1 MKTLP
6 SESFMERARQR
17 EVAAGNEPKILVAP
31 GLASLD
37 SSANGSP
44 YFGRFYDAAN
54 YNPSRSD
61 VGLHFPLTARQE
73 MQRFTRIE
81 ILRKVRALEA
91 NLGLIQRLKGQ
102 VGKYSVGFGIFPV
115 PQTKDAAWNEEART
129 KFMDWANNP
138 GVCDAAGAM
147 TFWDRQRFHAETFFA
162 EGESFDAMVSSS
174 FAGAPQLQ
182 LFDNS
187 EVGGFFNFQTQ
198 PDYLDGVKVNA
209 QNRPISYLVAR
220 QTPGADLF
228 QVATQ
233 EVSAADMIH
242 IIRRK
247 RANQLRAISP
257 FAPGINCAIDRLDLR
272 ALTAAAAKLHEA
284 MGLVVK
290 KKSGEAGKTGMT
302 GRVNKILGDDDKV
315 TQVRENFFAGG
326 NIQYIGIDEDIQV
339 IASDRPTQNILA
351 WGDDLVRDF
360 CLTSGL
366 SYEIVWNMAALGGAP
381 SRIVLAD
388 GQWFF
393 DGIQD
398 TLNDRYNQRVW
409 VWWAASM
416 MKSGQLSLCS
426 DSRWWNNHWQGP
438 GKLTADSGRKAM
450 EEIDLLHNGMNN
462 WQDFYNTRGRAWKP
476 VIQQRIDELAW
487 AKKQCDVAEVPLEYI
502 FSLKPGTAIQPGT
515 EAVIDPNNPP
525 EPPPE

>member
-1 MKTLP
+1 M
-6 SESFMERARQR
+6 SIRDRFRSFFSAPVPAIAQLSC
-17 EVAAGNEPKILVAP
+17 EPN
-31 GLASLD
+31 S
-37 SSANGSP
+37 GS
-44 YFGRFYDAAN
+44 YFGGRYYDAAN
-54 YNPSRSD
+54 YSPARSD
-61 VGLHFPLTARQE
+61 IGYAFPLNARRE

-115 PQTKDAAWNEEART
+115 PQTKDTAWNEEART

-162 EGESFDAMVSSS
+162 EGESFDAMISSS

-187 EVGGFFNFQTQ
+187 EVGGFFSLTTDPAF
-198 PDYLDGVKVNA
+198 YDGVKVNA
-209 QNRPISYLVAR
+209 QNRPISYLVAA
-220 QTPGADLF
+220 QSPDPTDLYR
-228 QVATQ
+228 VKTA
-233 EVSAADMIH
+233 EISAGDMIH

-272 ALTAAAAKLHEA
+272 SLTAAATKLHEA
-284 MGLVVK
+284 LGLVVK
-290 KKSGEAGKTGMT
+290 KKSGEAGKVGITGQL
-302 GRVNKILGDDDKV
+302 KKELGADGKL
-315 TQVRENFFAGG
+315 TQVRENFFGG
-326 NIQYIGIDEDIQV
+326 ANIQYMGLDEEIEV
-339 IASDRPTQNILA
+339 INSDRPTQNIME
-351 WGDDLVRDF
+351 WGNDLVRDF

-366 SYEIVWNMAALGGAP
+366 SYEIVWNMVGLGGAP

-393 DGIQD
+393 DGVQD

-416 MKSGQLSLCS
+416 MKSGQLSQCS
-426 DSRWWNNHWQGP
+426 DPRWWNNHWQGP
-438 GKLTADSGRKAM
+438 GKLTADAGRKAM

-462 WQDFYNTRGRAWKP
+462 WQDYYNQRGRAWKP
-476 VIQQRIDELAW
+476 VLQQRIDELAW
-487 AKKQCDVAEVPLEYI
+487 CKKQCDAAEVPLEYI
-502 FSLKPGTAIQPGT
+502 FSLKPGTALQPGT
-515 EAVIDPNNPP
+515 QEVVNSNNKP